1 MSNKIFQSSDVPKY
15 GLIILYIITGSL
27 SNFGAIDILAP
38 QWIYLGCINLIT
50 CIYLLFF
57 AKSQFHESFT
67 KIFSTL
73 YIYVYI
79 FYIIWNAGSYFYAV
93 NSVETAINLPR
104 ITNTFFAIFFC
115 TILLSKIPKSIF
127 FVTSVFVLFLTAEMV
142 SYYYDLSKIYPVEGL
157 RVIRIKGFAGNKN
170 ITAASIA
177 FKIPFAIFF
186 LLQSK
191 RIIFKGIMYIVI
203 LSGILAIS
211 LIEARAAIL
220 SSTIVFVLVIVSLF
234 IIYFN
239 KGDRLKTLSYKLFTI
254 VSVYLFAF
262 LINILATSNANNKFK
277 KVSITDTYGKISFTE
292 ESSNGRFGYWL
303 DAWDYIK
310 ENPIFSSGLGNWKI
324 ESIEKGKEHISGYTV
339 PYHAHNDFIHVFAET
354 GLLGG
359 FAYLFL
365 FTLII
370 FYIFKI
376 IYKKVSQ
383 KKKITLKN
391 IVLFL
396 PLVVYGIDALL
407 NFPVARPLMQSS
419 LAIYIGLIL
428 SNYIKNISL
437 SKSTTQGKMTSIVTL
452 AISLLFIIPGLA
464 IHIISFKSLTQQGRL
479 LYEFNNAQYTY
490 KREELDKISHNFP
503 NLTETAMPIKAMK
516 ARYYYLSGDKEEAHK
531 MASLGSKDNPKIHFG
546 DNLKAQFFLQEN
558 KIDSS
563 YFYAKRAFNGLP
575 NNMPHYDIYMR
586 TLAYKRDAVEI
597 NNTFE
602 RVRKIGGNKKNVWT
616 IYLRTL
622 ALTRSLGDPFS
633 MSKAQ
638 EAFNMY
644 PTDDNIFQ
652 LYRIL
657 TYGQERITKAD
668 NFAKDAKVSFDNGE
682 FSKAANLYIS
692 AFDQDPLRYSHSLNA
707 GLALFNIKDFEKA
720 LKYFKLSNSSKNPV
734 VVEKALRF
742 KGLTHLSLGDKS
754 SGCASY
760 AQLYAKF
767 PKRMYRQEF
776 DKYCLVK

>member
-1 MSNKIFQSSDVPKY
+1 MIFHSRDIPKY

-27 SNFGAIDILAP
+27 TNFGAIDILAP
-38 QWIYLGCINLIT
+38 QWIYLGTINLIT

-57 AKSQFHESFT
+57 SKNHFHDSFT
-67 KIFSTL
+67 RLFSTL

-79 FYIIWNAGSYFYAV
+79 FYILWNAGSYFYAV
-93 NSVETAINLPR
+93 NSVETAINFPR
-104 ITNTFFAIFFC
+104 TANTFFAIFFS
-115 TILLSKIPKSIF
+115 TILLSKIPKSFF
-127 FVTSVFVLFLTAEMV
+127 FVTTVFVLFLTAEMV
-142 SYYYDLSKIYPVEGL
+142 SYYYDFSKIYPVEGL

-177 FKIPFAIFF
+177 FKIPFAIYF
-186 LLQSK
+186 LLTSK
-191 RIIFKGIMYIVI
+191 RIIFKILMYIVL
-203 LSGILAIS
+203 LSGILAIT

-220 SSTIVFVLVIVSLF
+220 SSTIVFILVIVSLIF
-234 IIYFN
+234 IYFN
-239 KGDRLKTLSYKLFTI
+239 RGDRLKKLSYKLVTV

-262 LINILATSNANNKFK
+262 LINIIATSNANNKFK
-277 KVSITDTYGKISFTE
+277 KVAITDTFGKISFTE
-292 ESSNGRFGYWL
+292 KSSNGRFGYWL
-303 DAWDYIK
+303 DAWSYIK

-324 ESIEKGKEHISGYTV
+324 ESIEKGKDHISGYTV

-354 GLLGG
+354 GILGG

-376 IYKKVSQ
+376 IYLKPSEDQ
-383 KKKITLKN
+383 KITLKN
-391 IVLFL
+391 AVLLL
-396 PLVVYGIDALL
+396 PLIVYGIDALL

-419 LAIYIGLIL
+419 LAIYLGLIL
-428 SNYIKNISL
+428 STYIKNISL
-437 SKSTTQGKMTSIVTL
+437 QVNPNTARITSIIALT
-452 AISLLFIIPGLA
+452 ISLLVIIPGLV
-464 IHIISFKSLTQQGRL
+464 IHIISFKSLRQQGRL

-490 KREELDKISHNFP
+490 KREELDKISHDFP

-516 ARYYYLSGDKEEAHK
+516 ARYYYLSGNKEEAHK

-558 KIDSS
+558 KIDSA

-586 TLAYKRDAVEI
+586 TLAYRREATEI

-602 RVRKIGGNKKNVWT
+602 RVKKSSKNKKSVWT

-633 MSKAQ
+633 MAKAQ

-644 PTDDNIFQ
+644 PNDDNIFQ

-668 NFAKDAKVSFDNGE
+668 NLSKEAKTFFDNGE
-682 FSKAANLYIS
+682 FSKAAKLYLE
-692 AFDQDPLRYSHSLNA
+692 AFDEDPLQYTHSLNA
-707 GLALFNIKDFEKA
+707 ALSLYNIKDLENA
-720 LKYFKLSNSSKNPV
+720 LKYFSISNSSKNPAV
-734 VVEKALRF
+734 IEKALRF
-742 KGLTHLSLGDKS
+742 KGLALISRGDKQN
-754 SGCASY
+754 GCAIFI
-760 AQLYAKF
+760 QLFTKF

-776 DKYCLVK
+776 NKYCGAK